1 MRRIFPFITV
11 LALAA
16 LPYTAVRG
24 RAAFATESVAAPTPV
39 VAVAPQQS
47 ASAGTTA
54 SAHVALDPEVVSLRT
69 NLQWLID
76 ATGWRNAQWSVLVVS
91 LDRGDTLF
99 ALAPD
104 LTLAPASNMKL
115 LTSAAGLYYLGP
127 EFRYATFLMTDG
139 NVAGGVLDGDL
150 IIYGTGDPT
159 LSDRFYP
166 SKTAVWEALAD
177 TLLAQGITEIRGDV
191 VGDASYFGGTSVGV
205 GWQESYMNASYAAPV
220 SALSFNDNIVT
231 LRILPG
237 EQPNWRPR
245 VQLIPGGEGIGIVN
259 QATTRAGGRPMI
271 QVDRASYHGPIVL
284 RGAIPPGHPGMW
296 RAVPVADPARYTAA
310 VVREVLEKRG
320 IHVTGGIRAV
330 QRETESPLTGRSV
343 FAPAFD
349 GNAAL
354 TVLAVH
360 QSPPLLDILEVVN
373 KKSHNLYAEL
383 VLRTVGRVAVGEGT
397 VEGGARAVHHMLE
410 RETGASYPDLAIYDG
425 SGLSPLNRVSAGHL
439 IRLLTFVANS
449 PMAEPFLATLPEA
462 GAQDGL
468 RRMYRTPAE
477 RNLRA
482 KTGTIDRVSAL
493 SGYVRSADGERLA
506 FSIISN
512 DVPST
517 WRAKRVEDAIGARLA
532 AFRRSSGGR
541 VVVTPVAAQTATP
554 AAPAALDSAAA
565 ASASD
570 ARRTYRIR
578 RGDTLE
584 GIAKRL
590 GLDVRA
596 LLDAN
601 PGIDPRRLMP
611 GQVIRL
617 P

>member
-1 MRRIFPFITV
+1 
-11 LALAA
+11 
-16 LPYTAVRG
+16 
-24 RAAFATESVAAPTPV
+24 
-39 VAVAPQQS
+39 
-47 ASAGTTA
+47 
-54 SAHVALDPEVVSLRT
+54 
-69 NLQWLID
+69 
-76 ATGWRNAQWSVLVVS
+76 
-91 LDRGDTLF
+91 
-99 ALAPD
+99 
-104 LTLAPASNMKL
+104 
-115 LTSAAGLYYLGP
+115 
-127 EFRYATFLMTDG
+127 
-139 NVAGGVLDGDL
+139 
-150 IIYGTGDPT
+150 
-159 LSDRFYP
+159 
-166 SKTAVWEALAD
+166 
-177 TLLAQGITEIRGDV
+177 
-191 VGDASYFGGTSVGV
+191 
-205 GWQESYMNASYAAPV
+205 MNASYAAPV

-343 FAPAFD
+343 LAPAFD

-373 KKSHNLYAEL
+373 EKSHNLYAEL
-383 VLRTVGRVAVGEGT
+383 VLRTVGRVVVGEGT

-477 RNLRA
+477 LNLRA

-512 DVPST
+512 
-517 WRAKRVEDAIGARLA
+517 
-532 AFRRSSGGR
+532 
-541 VVVTPVAAQTATP
+541 
-554 AAPAALDSAAA
+554 
-565 ASASD
+565 
-570 ARRTYRIR
+570 
-578 RGDTLE
+578 
-584 GIAKRL
+584 
-590 GLDVRA
+590 
-596 LLDAN
+596 
-601 PGIDPRRLMP
+601 
-611 GQVIRL
+611 
-617 P
+617 

>member
-1 MRRIFPFITV
+1 MRLIFPLVII
-11 LALAA
+11 LALAV
-16 LPYTAVRG
+16 LPYAPGAG
-24 RAAFATESVAAPTPV
+24 RAAAGSATGVAPASVAVAAPQQTAPAAPTAGAPA
-39 VAVAPQQS
+39 AV
-47 ASAGTTA
+47 
-54 SAHVALDPEVVSLRT
+54 DPEVLALRT
-69 NLQWLID
+69 NLQRLIEG
-76 ATGWRNAQWSVLVVS
+76 TGWRNSRWSVLVVS

-104 LTLAPASNMKL
+104 LVLAPASNMKL
-115 LTSAAGLYYLGP
+115 LTSAAALYYLGP

-139 NVAGGVLDGDL
+139 DVANGVLGGDL

-159 LSDRFYP
+159 LSDRFYS

-177 TLLAQGITEIRGDV
+177 TLLAQGITEIRGDI

-205 GWQESYMNASYAAPV
+205 GWQESYMNASYAAPA

-231 LRILPG
+231 LRILPA

-245 VQLIPGGEGIGIVN
+245 VQVIPGGEGVGIVN
-259 QATTRAGGRPMI
+259 QATTRAGNRVALQVGR
-271 QVDRASYHGPIVL
+271 VSYDGPIVV

-320 IHVTGGIRAV
+320 IRVAGGIRAV
-330 QRETESPLTGRSV
+330 QREAESPLTGRSV

-349 GNAAL
+349 GKSAL

-360 QSPPLLDILEVVN
+360 QSPPLRNILEVVN

-383 VLRTVGRVAVGEGT
+383 VMRTVGRVAVGEGT

-410 RETGASYPDLAIYDG
+410 RETGAQFPDLAIYDG
-425 SGLSPLNRVSAGHL
+425 SGLSPLNRVSAAHL
-439 IRLLTFVANS
+439 IRLLEFMARS
-449 PMAEPFLATLPEA
+449 PMAEPFFATLPEA
-462 GAQDGL
+462 GAPDGL
-468 RRMYRTPAE
+468 RRMYRTAAE

-517 WRAKRVEDAIGARLA
+517 WRAKRVEDAIGAWLA
-532 AFRRSSGGR
+532 AFRRSTGGR
-541 VVVTPVAAQTATP
+541 VVVSPIAAQTATS
-554 AAPAALDSAAA
+554 AAPATRDTSGVS
-565 ASASD
+565 SASG
-570 ARRTYRIR
+570 AQRTYTIR

-590 GLDVRA
+590 GLTVRA

-601 PGIDPRRLMP
+601 PGINPRRLMP